1 MASFGATGW
10 NTTRA
15 RCGMVSQAIIIL
27 SYSARRRAVQRRPSL
42 DAVLA
47 RSTKLSQAQLP
58 PLTPLAHY
66 HPMMNFTLAIWQL
79 PFPCFCRKQYF
90 EIASFPPS
98 LL

>member
-27 SYSARRRAVQRRPSL
+27 SYSARRRAALQRRPSL

-47 RSTKLSQAQLP
+47 RSTKLSQAQLALP
-58 PLTPLAHY
+58 PLLFLSHT
-66 HPMMNFTLAIWQL
+66 T
-79 PFPCFCRKQYF
+79 R
-90 EIASFPPS
+90 
-98 LL
+98 